1 MYFFSFFIL
10 SIIFL
15 SLANYL
21 VVLYG
26 SVFYELKQKKIKKRK
41 RKNTT
46 LFLPK
51 ISVII
56 PAYNEEKTILR
67 TIKAVYNSDYPK
79 DNLEVI
85 LANDGSTDRTLE
97 LITDFK
103 KEQNLDYL
111 IYSQENAGK
120 AEVLNQAIKL
130 STGEILIVV
139 DSDSIPTKT
148 ALREIVLAFSN
159 PKVAAVAS
167 NIRVRQN
174 GKLLNFI
181 QYFEYIIGWQSK
193 RSSFTLGLD
202 YILGGIGSAFR
213 RSVFE
218 EIGGYDSDTVVEDMD
233 ITFKLLRKKHKVAFS
248 HNAVIYTEGAPTFS
262 DLIRQRYRWK
272 FGHTQVLWK
281 HRDIF
286 FSRKIHRRLSYFWL
300 PFVAIRE
307 ISVLFE
313 PIVPLFVLFLFFSY
327 GDWVTLIAGMAV
339 VSITTSIQLS
349 LEDTLSKRERFRL
362 FLSAP
367 AMYFLMY
374 LINFVWFISLLKT
387 ILNLKE
393 LNKAK
398 GNWKP
403 VERVL

>member
-1 MYFFSFFIL
+1 MNFLLFFIL
-10 SIIFL
+10 GIIFL

-21 VVLYG
+21 MVMCG
-26 SVFYELKQKKIKKRK
+26 SVIYELKQKKIKKRK

-46 LFLPK
+46 LCLPK

-67 TIKAVYNSDYPK
+67 TIEAVYQSNYPK
-79 DNLEVI
+79 KLLEVI
-85 LANDGSTDRTLE
+85 VANDGSEDSTLE
-97 LITDFK
+97 LITNFK
-103 KEQNLDYL
+103 TEKNLNYK
-111 IYSQENAGK
+111 IYSQENSGK
-120 AEVLNQAIKL
+120 AVVLNRAIKL
-130 STGEILIVV
+130 SSGEIFIVV
-139 DSDSIPTKT
+139 DSDSIPTEN
-148 ALREIVLAFSN
+148 ALQEIVLAFSN

-181 QYFEYIIGWQSK
+181 QYFEYVIGWQAK
-193 RSSFTLGLD
+193 RSSFILGLD

-213 RSVFE
+213 RSVFD
-218 EIGGYDSDTVVEDMD
+218 EIGGYDNDTVVEDMD
-233 ITFKLLRKKHKVAFS
+233 ITFKLLRKKYQVAFS
-248 HNAVIYTEGAPTFS
+248 HNAVIYTEGVPTLS
-262 DLIRQRYRWK
+262 ELVKQRYRWK

-300 PFVAIRE
+300 PFVALRE

-313 PIVPLFVLFLFFSY
+313 PIIPLFVLFLFLFF

-349 LEDTLSKRERFRL
+349 LEDTLSKKERFHL

-367 AMYFLMY
+367 VMYFLMY
-374 LINFVWFISLLKT
+374 VINFVWFVSLLKT
-387 ILNLKE
+387 LINLKKI
-393 LNKAK
+393 NKVHGA
-398 GNWKP
+398 WKP
-403 VERVL
+403 VERSV

>member
-1 MYFFSFFIL
+1 MNFFYFFIL
-10 SIIFL
+10 SIILL

-21 VVLYG
+21 VILYG
-26 SVFYELKQKKIKKRK
+26 SVIYELKQRKIKKQK

-46 LFLPK
+46 ICFPK

-67 TIKAVYNSDYPK
+67 TIEAVYQSEYPK

-85 LANDGSTDRTLE
+85 VANDGSEDKTLE
-97 LITDFK
+97 LITKFRQD
-103 KEQNLDYL
+103 QNLNYQ
-111 IYSQENAGK
+111 IYSQENCGK

-130 STGEILIVV
+130 STGEILIVI

-181 QYFEYIIGWQSK
+181 QYFEYVIGWQSK
-193 RSSFTLGLD
+193 RSSFTLRLD

-213 RSVFE
+213 KSVFE

-248 HNAVIYTEGAPTFS
+248 HNAVIYTEGVPTFRQ
-262 DLIRQRYRWK
+262 LIKQRYRWK
-272 FGHTQVLWK
+272 FGHTQVFWK
-281 HRDIF
+281 HKDIF
-286 FSRKIHRRLSYFWL
+286 FSKKIHRRLSYFWL
-300 PFVAIRE
+300 PFIAIRE

-313 PIVPLFVLFLFFSY
+313 PIVPLFVLFLFFFY

-339 VSITTSIQLS
+339 VSTTTSIQLS

-367 AMYFLMY
+367 VMYFLMY
-374 LINFVWFISLLKT
+374 LINFVWFISLFKT
-387 ILNLKE
+387 ILNLGKLKE
-393 LNKAK
+393 TSGA
-398 GNWKP
+398 WKP
-403 VERVL
+403 VERVV